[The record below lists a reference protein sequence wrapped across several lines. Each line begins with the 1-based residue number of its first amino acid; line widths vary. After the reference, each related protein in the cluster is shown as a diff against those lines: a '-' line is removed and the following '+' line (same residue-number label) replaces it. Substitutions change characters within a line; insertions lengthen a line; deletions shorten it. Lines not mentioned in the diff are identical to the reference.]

1 MISNRKYVIQG
12 IFLVVGMVFLIQLF
26 AIQVVDKSYRDAA
39 EHNIVQEV
47 IQYPYRG
54 LLLDRNGEIMV
65 YNEPQFDLMV
75 TPKQV
80 IALDT
85 LGFCELLN
93 ITRTEFDEK
102 LARAKAYSYVKPSV
116 FYKQISNSEFAKIE
130 GKLDHYKGFVIQPR
144 IVRAYSYPS
153 MANALG
159 YISEISKN
167 ELTRDTINYYHQ
179 GDYIGKSGLEAF
191 YETSLRGRRGTKFK
205 IRNVRGIDQG
215 SFNNGKSDTLAIP
228 GQTLTST
235 IDLNLQR
242 YGEKLMAGKAGSV
255 IAIEPAT
262 GEILSIISA
271 PTYDPGDLS
280 GRNFSKN
287 YNEISQDTVK
297 PLFNRPL
304 MASYRPGSIF
314 KIVQALVA
322 LQEGVIFPYTKLK
335 CNTALLGCHNGSSHP
350 FGTSENLVGAISNS
364 CNPYFFQVMRM
375 MVMQG
380 EVEDPYQ
387 DSHIGLDKWRSYID
401 RFGFGDRLGIDLPGE
416 NAGMIP
422 NSAYYDRAYNG
433 RPWKFS
439 NIYSLAIGEG
449 ENLVVPLQM
458 ANFAATVANR
468 GYYYAPHLI
477 KEANEN
483 GEPLPQFLI
492 KHETEINSEY
502 FEIAVEAM
510 AEVVK
515 SGTGQYRAKLP
526 DIEVCGKTGTVQNDP
541 NPDHSVFIA
550 FAPRNNPKIAISVY
564 VEDAGQGARAAAGIA
579 GLMIEKYLKGDSAVL
594 RMEPYIL
601 KGDFLY

>member
-1 MISNRKYVIQG
+1 MIANRKYIIQG
-12 IFLVVGMVFLIQLF
+12 IFLLVGIVFLIQLF
-26 AIQVVDKSYRDAA
+26 AIQVVDKSYRAAA
-39 EHNIVQEV
+39 EQNIVQEV
-47 IQYPYRG
+47 IEYPYRG

-75 TPKQV
+75 TPNHV
-80 IALDT
+80 FALDT
-85 LGFCELLN
+85 LGFCQLLD
-93 ITRTEFDEK
+93 ITRSEFDKK
-102 LARAKAYSYVKPSV
+102 LAEAKAYSYVKPSI
-116 FYKQISNSEFAKIE
+116 FYKQISNTEFARIE
-130 GKLDHYKGFVIQPR
+130 GKLDQYKGFVIQPR
-144 IVRAYSYPS
+144 IVRAYSYPA

-167 ELTRDTINYYHQ
+167 ELGQDTANYYHQ
-179 GDYIGKSGLEAF
+179 GDYIGKSGLESF
-191 YETSLRGRRGTKFK
+191 YESSLRGKRGKKFK
-205 IRNVRGIDQG
+205 IRNVQGIDQG
-215 SFNNGKSDTLAIP
+215 SFNSGKSDTLAIP

-235 IDLNLQR
+235 IDLDLQL

-255 IAIEPAT
+255 IAIEPST
-262 GEILSIISA
+262 GEILAIISA
-271 PTYDPGDLS
+271 PTYDPGALS
-280 GRNFSKN
+280 GRNFSEN
-287 YNEISQDTVK
+287 FDIISQDTLK

-322 LQEGVIFPYTKLK
+322 LQEGVIYPSTRLK

-350 FGTSENLVGAISNS
+350 FGTSENLVGAITNS

-401 RFGFGDRLGIDLPGE
+401 NFGFGNTLGIDLPGE
-416 NAGMIP
+416 NSGMIP
-422 NSAYYDRAYNG
+422 NSAYYDRAYSG

-458 ANFAATVANR
+458 ANFVATVANR
-468 GYYYAPHLI
+468 GHYYTPHII
-477 KEANEN
+477 KEVNN
-483 GEPLPQFLI
+483 DGEPLPQYLVR
-492 KHETEINSEY
+492 HETEINPEY

-510 AEVVK
+510 AEVVR

-550 FAPRNNPKIAISVY
+550 FAPKINPKIAISVY
-564 VEDAGQGARAAAGIA
+564 VEDAGQGARAGAGIA